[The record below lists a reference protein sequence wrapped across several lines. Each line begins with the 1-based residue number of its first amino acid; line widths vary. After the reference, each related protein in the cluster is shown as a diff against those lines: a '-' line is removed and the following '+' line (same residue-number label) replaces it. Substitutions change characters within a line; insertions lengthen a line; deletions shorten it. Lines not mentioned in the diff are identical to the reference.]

1 MEKPLCG
8 GVADIAKFFDQV
20 RRDIVYKI
28 AAAAG
33 IPPTILTAYR
43 AYIENLLLYNCL
55 AGGIGRPH
63 KRRCGI
69 PQGCPFSMMM
79 VALIMR
85 PWVLL
90 MRLIGDVQCFI
101 LADDVLILSMGK
113 RMIGKFSRGLNQN
126 HNYLHTMGVKVAPSK
141 SYNFA
146 SNKRATV
153 WLDRTWWGHTKA
165 KVEDV
170 KDFRYPGARPTS
182 GSSVSSSTIDKEMG

>member
-1 MEKPLCG
+1 M
-8 GVADIAKFFDQV
+8 
-20 RRDIVYKI
+20 

-43 AYIENLLLYNCL
+43 AYIENLLLYKCL

-63 KRRCGI
+63 TRKCGV

-90 MRLIGDVQCFI
+90 MRLIGWMQRFTLAGDVFI
-101 LADDVLILSMGK
+101 LSTGK
-113 RMIGKFSRGLNQN
+113 RMIGKFARGLNETRNGLQA
-126 HNYLHTMGVKVAPSK
+126 MGAKAAPSE

-146 SNKRATV
+146 SNKKLRCGCIEPGRAYQSRY
-153 WLDRTWWGHTKA
+153 RTCKGLQISW
-165 KVEDV
+165 
-170 KDFRYPGARPTS
+170 
-182 GSSVSSSTIDKEMG
+182 SSPPYR